1 MASDRKHVS
10 EIEPMDASVCIRN
23 RNNAWMEDNMVS
35 KCHGCQ
41 VDFTILNK
49 KHHCRSCGNI
59 ICDKCSLYIKIP
71 DFMTDVPEEK
81 DVWNVSYYFTFMRKP
96 EKRVCETCYQSIIT
110 RINSHE
116 KIMLVCKNLSDIN
129 KIKAL
134 PDSQSDVKNYYFDHF
149 RNIQYYFPDHVYSEL
164 DVKILEINAPY
175 ISTHSKY
182 LMHLIKSR
190 DWSTQ
195 HSDHLKLIIS
205 TINGQQKC
213 RCDELF
219 CTRTCQER
227 LSFDDAVSILYT
239 HALNLPDDLLD
250 YLWKIISQTPDLIIR
265 CHLSFFIN
273 LIKINGTSKKL
284 VQHLIDL
291 LTRDKITM
299 YQTYWYLRNAQ
310 SDEFETTKSN
320 VTTFLKLFPLDHLE
334 IMSTSYDF
342 FEGLIENL
350 DQAIV
355 YLIKNIKKQVV
366 FPYDPDIHI
375 LGVDFENISSK
386 QSYTQ
391 PVIIPFITNH
401 GVIKLLFKRE
411 NVMNDIAVL
420 NLMTLSDI
428 ILGETLNEEIHKAF
442 GHDDAFGNV
451 IYPVMALTAN
461 SGVIE
466 IIDDAETIYNITKK
480 KKSILEYI
488 IFNNV
493 EKKPIE
499 FLTKYQYSLVS
510 YTVHSYLLGLGDRH
524 LENIMITDDGMIFH
538 IDFGFIL
545 GSEAYPLSGTEVKL
559 STPML
564 DVIGG
569 KDSDMHERYIDL
581 CAKSIIILR
590 KYFNMFYI
598 LLVLSG
604 RFPKEHIASFI
615 MSRFQVR
622 QPDAVVVSALMEI
635 ITKSND
641 AFSSQAK
648 DWLHR
653 TNQEQYL
660 QTSLTAAVSTVKNL
674 FGMLNFTSRK

>member
-1 MASDRKHVS
+1 MASDKNS
-10 EIEPMDASVCIRN
+10 TPIDASVYIRN

-35 KCHGCQ
+35 KCYGCQ
-41 VDFTILNK
+41 IDFTILNK

-59 ICDKCSLYIKIP
+59 ICEKCSQFIKIP
-71 DFMTDVPEEK
+71 DFMTDIPEEK
-81 DVWNVSYYFTFMRKP
+81 DVWNVSYYFSFMRKD
-96 EKRVCETCYQSIIT
+96 EKRVCQNCYLAIQT
-110 RINSHE
+110 RINSHD
-116 KIMLVCKNLSDIN
+116 KIMLVCRNLSDIV
-129 KIKAL
+129 KIKSL
-134 PDSQSDVKNYYFDHF
+134 PDVQLDVKNYYFDHF
-149 RNIQYYFPDHVYSEL
+149 RNIQYYFPDHIYSEL
-164 DVKILEINAPY
+164 DIKILEINAPY

-190 DWSTQ
+190 DWSTSQ
-195 HSDHLKLIIS
+195 HSDNLKLVIA
-205 TINGQQKC
+205 TINGQRRC
-213 RCDELF
+213 GCDEIF

-227 LSFDDAVSILYT
+227 LSFDDVVNILYT

-250 YLWKIISQTPDLIIR
+250 YLWKIVCQTPDLIIR
-265 CHLSFFIN
+265 CHLSFFVN
-273 LIKINGTSKKL
+273 LVKINGTSKKL
-284 VQHLIDL
+284 VQHLVNL
-291 LTRDKITM
+291 LVRNNTTM
-299 YQTYWYLRNAQ
+299 YQTYWYLRNIL
-310 SDEFETTKSN
+310 SDN
-320 VTTFLKLFPLDHLE
+320 VTKPTDQIKTNIESFLRLLPSTHLE
-334 IMSTSYDF
+334 IMSSSYDF

-355 YLIKNIKKQVV
+355 YLVKSLKKQVV

-391 PVIIPFITNH
+391 PVIIPFHTNH
-401 GVIKLLFKRE
+401 GIIKLLFKRE

-428 ILGETLNEEIHKAF
+428 ILGETLNDSIHQTF
-442 GHDDAFGNV
+442 GHDDAFGSV
-451 IYPVMALTAN
+451 VYPVMALTAN

-466 IIDDAETIYNITKK
+466 IIDEAETIYNISKK
-480 KKSILEYI
+480 KKSILEHI

-493 EKKPIE
+493 EKKPVE

-524 LENIMITDDGMIFH
+524 LENIMITNDGMIFH

-569 KDSDMHERYIDL
+569 KDSDMHDLYIDL

-604 RFPKEHIASFI
+604 RFPKDHVASFI

-622 QPDAVVVSALMEI
+622 QPDEVIVSALMEI
-635 ITKSND
+635 IAKSHD

-648 DWLHR
+648 DWFHR

-660 QTSLTAAVSTVKNL
+660 QTSLTVAMSTVKSI
-674 FGMLNFTSRK
+674 FGKIPFLNK